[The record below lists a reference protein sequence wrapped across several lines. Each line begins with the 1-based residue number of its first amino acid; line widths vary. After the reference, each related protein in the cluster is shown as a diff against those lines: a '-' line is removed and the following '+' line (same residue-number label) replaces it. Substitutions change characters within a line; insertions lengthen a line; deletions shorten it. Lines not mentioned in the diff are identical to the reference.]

1 MDTLRSS
8 VHAESEMTRGGNPM
22 SGADSMVTLQER
34 LVNLVNQLNMPIL
47 ETSLVVSRWTNR
59 LLSQL
64 QDHTSELPENLAKP
78 WPLDVEPVESESVFD
93 LDKALSLVDRDRM
106 DILDTLIRVT
116 LEETQMLVSD
126 ALGVLRSW
134 EHLARSQLSQVSGPG
149 QLFSPTNIPEDF

>member
-78 WPLDVEPVESESVFD
+78 W
-93 LDKALSLVDRDRM
+93 KSL
-106 DILDTLIRVT
+106 
-116 LEETQMLVSD
+116 
-126 ALGVLRSW
+126 
-134 EHLARSQLSQVSGPG
+134 
-149 QLFSPTNIPEDF
+149 

>member
-1 MDTLRSS
+1 M
-8 VHAESEMTRGGNPM
+8 
-22 SGADSMVTLQER
+22 
-34 LVNLVNQLNMPIL
+34 
-47 ETSLVVSRWTNR
+47 
-59 LLSQL
+59 LSQL